1 MKVGNFCA
9 NNLFD
14 AFLHLQLA
22 YCPLD
27 YNTKS
32 SAEDRE
38 LKYTRE
44 GEFLRNNARYFVKCR
59 TQHTKCS
66 TNRHGSI
73 KAVHLF
79 LKNGIIPLNF
89 RYFWLGMIIEK
100 RDELNTISSNELKH
114 HFSNVKRTRMCSSI
128 GDRT

>member
-1 MKVGNFCA
+1 MFSKYSIEILLKVGNFCA

-38 LKYTRE
+38 LKYTR
-44 GEFLRNNARYFVKCR
+44 GRVFAQQCAVLCKMP
-59 TQHTKCS
+59 HTAHKVF
-66 TNRHGSI
+66 N
-73 KAVHLF
+73 
-79 LKNGIIPLNF
+79 
-89 RYFWLGMIIEK
+89 
-100 RDELNTISSNELKH
+100 
-114 HFSNVKRTRMCSSI
+114 
-128 GDRT
+128 